1 MMWLGFGIAAV
12 VACVAGVLLQKNG
25 NELKKKDELIVEKDA
40 EIGRLIEQLAY
51 VSAERDEKGAVL
63 AKFEQEFEDRV
74 DEIVQSSIE
83 KISHAEEAKEEAIR
97 AAQDNYEAA
106 AEVHAL
112 LKEKEELIDQLQ
124 RKIAG

>member
-1 MMWLGFGIAAV
+1 MWLGFGIAAV

-83 KISHAEEAKEEAIR
+83 KISHAEEAKEEAVR

-112 LKEKEELIDQLQ
+112 LKEKDELIDQLQ